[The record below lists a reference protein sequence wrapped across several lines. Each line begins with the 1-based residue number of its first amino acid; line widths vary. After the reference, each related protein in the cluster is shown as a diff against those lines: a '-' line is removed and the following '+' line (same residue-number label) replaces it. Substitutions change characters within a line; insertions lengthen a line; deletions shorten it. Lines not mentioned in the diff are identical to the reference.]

1 MSESTGFNHPGLQG
15 RLIYVRTKFRRN
27 ALNRQSVVMGNVGL
41 EVGRIGLSANEG
53 CVYSGNIPDLG
64 MNGWRCQFMAGAQS
78 RGKPTQTT
86 AAGQWGEGVQPEPPE
101 PSARDGGAD
110 TKKPANDPAGWP
122 RPAARSKTSGWLQ
135 GRPSG
140 PVWVGGRLP
149 PRPQAACC
157 GARLSQ
163 EGRPPTERDLPRRK
177 RGTPRA
183 EGPLEARS
191 VERAQGGIDPGRPAL
206 GARAFHDSGTAK
218 PPCDRCLTRRG
229 RERPRSRQ
237 STV

>member
-15 RLIYVRTKFRRN
+15 RLICVRTKFRRN

-110 TKKPANDPAGWP
+110 TKKPANDPAGVAASSGQVEDLGLASGAP
-122 RPAARSKTSGWLQ
+122 KRPGLGWGALAA
-135 GRPSG
+135 PSPSSLLRG
-140 PVWVGGRLP
+140 KALAGGEAPDGERLA
-149 PRPQAACC
+149 PQKA
-157 GARLSQ
+157 GDP
-163 EGRPPTERDLPRRK
+163 EGRRTAGGAKRRK
-177 RGTPRA
+177 GAGRHRPRA
-183 EGPLEARS
+183 SSPGSTGIPRQWDGEAA
-191 VERAQGGIDPGRPAL
+191 V
-206 GARAFHDSGTAK
+206 
-218 PPCDRCLTRRG
+218 
-229 RERPRSRQ
+229 
-237 STV
+237 

>member
-27 ALNRQSVVMGNVGL
+27 ALNRQSVVMGDVSL

-110 TKKPANDPAGWP
+110 TKKPANDPAGVAASSGQVEDLGLASGPPKRPDLCWGA
-122 RPAARSKTSGWLQ
+122 PAA
-135 GRPSG
+135 PSPSSLLRG
-140 PVWVGGRLP
+140 KALAGGAAPDGERLA
-149 PRPQAACC
+149 PQKA
-157 GARLSQ
+157 GDP
-163 EGRPPTERDLPRRK
+163 EGRRTAGGAKRRK
-177 RGTPRA
+177 GAGRHRPRA
-183 EGPLEARS
+183 SSPGS
-191 VERAQGGIDPGRPAL
+191 TGIPRQWDGEPA
-206 GARAFHDSGTAK
+206 
-218 PPCDRCLTRRG
+218 
-229 RERPRSRQ
+229 
-237 STV
+237 V